1 MSIADAVARLR
12 EAAAEVCLRAGRRA
26 EDVRLMGVSKF
37 FPREAVEEARR
48 AGLRLFG
55 ESRMQ
60 EAAAKFAGFRE
71 SMPDVELHFL
81 GGLQRNKAKK
91 AAAFFDAVQSVD
103 RDELIAALAVQSEE
117 RKKPLDILF
126 EVNSGEEQKG
136 GYRSE
141 KELFDAVE
149 TALRFPTLRTRGI
162 MTISPLSADKED
174 TRKAFRRL
182 ARLGEKLRGAFPEAD
197 FSVLSMGMSGDFP
210 IAIEEGA
217 TLIRIGTAIFGE
229 RT

>member
-1 MSIADAVARLR
+1 
-12 EAAAEVCLRAGRRA
+12 
-26 EDVRLMGVSKF
+26 MGVSKF
-37 FPREAVEEARR
+37 FPREAVDEAWR
-48 AGLRLFG
+48 AGLTLFG
-55 ESRMQ
+55 ESRVQ
-60 EAAAKFAGFRE
+60 EAAVKFAGFRD
-71 SMPDVELHFL
+71 SMPGVELHFL

-91 AAAFFDAVQSVD
+91 AAAFFDAIQSVD
-103 RDELIAALAVQSEE
+103 RDELLDALAAESAGRE
-117 RKKPLDILF
+117 RPLEILF
-126 EVNSGEEQKG
+126 EFNSGEAQKG

-141 KELFDAVE
+141 KELFNAVE
-149 TALRFPTLRTRGI
+149 RALHVPSLQIRGI
-162 MTISPLSADKED
+162 MTIAPLSADKED

-210 IAIEEGA
+210 LAIEEGS